1 MSTAISIVAVALLI
15 LSLRFLRVLPR
26 SMSVAQTART
36 AMAALKVPGQTDEKK
51 EMAARR
57 ASVQLFG
64 GAGLLLLLTLAST
77 LPSVAIILLATA
89 FHVVTF
95 TQILNSLISYEVI
108 GLTVVLVALD
118 FLWRR

>member
-36 AMAALKVPGQTDEKK
+36 AMAAFKVPGQTDEQK

-77 LPSVAIILLATA
+77 LPSVTIILLATA

-95 TQILNSLISYEVI
+95 TQILDSLFSYEVI